1 MKKAIIALMLILV
14 FGCNP
19 TKRLERKQEKAWD
32 VFVTSPTLI
41 KRSVSVVSALYPC
54 INEVVRS
61 DTNTV
66 YVVDTFKVENKI
78 PFTIYKDKILDTLID
93 NISIYADSTG
103 IEVKYVGKKEKTVI
117 TIKDTVLDKAALN
130 RANDTIN
137 AYKVKEGN
145 YVGQITQLQVTI
157 SSMDKK
163 VTYANLK
170 FYGLIALIV
179 AYFGISWYLRFKPK
193 L

>member
-1 MKKAIIALMLILV
+1 MKKAIIAVMLILV

-19 TKRLERKQEKAWD
+19 TKRLQRKQEKAWD
-32 VFVTSPTLI
+32 IFVTNPTLI
-41 KRSVSVVSALYPC
+41 KRAVPIVSSLYPC

-78 PFTIYKDKILDTLID
+78 PYNVYKDKILDTLID
-93 NISIYADSTG
+93 NISIFADSTG
-103 IEVKYVGKKEKTVI
+103 IAVKYLGKKEKTVI
-117 TIKDTVLDKAALN
+117 TIIDTVLDKAALN

-137 AYKVKEGN
+137 VYKVKEGN
-145 YVGQITQLQVTI
+145 YVGQITQLQVNI
-157 SSMDKK
+157 SSLDKK
-163 VTYANLK
+163 ITYANLK
-170 FYGLIALIV
+170 FYGLIALII
-179 AYFGISWYLRFKPK
+179 AYFGISLYLRFKPK